1 MDIVEPTAGLEQRT
15 NSMTAM
21 EKKCQWLLMAGGC
34 LWGWYPES

>member
-21 EKKCQWLLMAGGC
+21 EKKCQWLLMAEC
-34 LWGWYPES
+34 AH